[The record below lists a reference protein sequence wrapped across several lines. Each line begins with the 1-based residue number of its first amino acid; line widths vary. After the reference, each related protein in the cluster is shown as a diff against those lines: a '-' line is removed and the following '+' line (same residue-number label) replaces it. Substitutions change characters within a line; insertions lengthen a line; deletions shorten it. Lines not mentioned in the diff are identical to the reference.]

1 VHTLECD
8 MQRND
13 LLERIR
19 RNGSG
24 LVDQFLPPG
33 AQAELD
39 SVIRDHRH
47 EVDADAFLMFVSIR
61 ALLRERGM
69 ASCESDCE
77 AGQIMAMLST

>member
-1 VHTLECD
+1 

-13 LLERIR
+13 LLEWIR

-47 EVDADAFLMFVSIR
+47 AVDADAFLMFVSIR

-69 ASCESDCE
+69 ASFESDCE

>member
-1 VHTLECD
+1 

-13 LLERIR
+13 LLEWIR

-33 AQAELD
+33 ALAELN
-39 SVIRDHRH
+39 SVIHDRRH
-47 EVDADAFLMFVSIR
+47 EINVDAFVMFVSIR
-61 ALLRERGM
+61 ALLREHGM

>member
-13 LLERIR
+13 LLEWIR

-24 LVDQFLPPG
+24 LVDQF
-33 AQAELD
+33 QAELD
-39 SVIRDHRH
+39 SVIHDRRH